1 MNTGKLIA
9 GVALVFIVGILVG
22 SVGTRFYLK
31 HQYRHFV
38 PERGNR
44 TAFIMKRLSK
54 DLSLTQT
61 QEAAIKKIVEQT
73 EEKVR
78 EHFLQRRSEI
88 AAIIDDGFSQMKKEL
103 DDGQEK
109 KLEELRER
117 FEKRRHEREEGP
129 FPKPPPGKDKF

>member
-1 MNTGKLIA
+1 MNIGKLIA

-31 HQYRHFV
+31 HQYRQFM

-61 QEAAIKKIVEQT
+61 QEVAITKIVEQT
-73 EEKVR
+73 EEKLR

-88 AAIIDDGFSQMKKEL
+88 ASIIDDGFSHMGKEL
-103 DDGQEK
+103 DDAQKK
-109 KLEELRER
+109 KLDELREK
-117 FEKRRHEREEGP
+117 FERRRQVTEEEG
-129 FPKPPPGKDKF
+129 FRKPPPKPE

>member
-22 SVGTRFYLK
+22 SVGMSLYIK
-31 HQYRHFV
+31 HHYRHFM

-61 QEAAIKKIVEQT
+61 QEAAIKKIVEKT

-78 EHFLQRRSEI
+78 EHFLQRRSEMT
-88 AAIIDDGFSQMKKEL
+88 AIIDDGFSQMRKEL
-103 DDGQEK
+103 DDAQKK
-109 KLEELRER
+109 KLDELREK
-117 FEKRRHEREEGP
+117 FERRRQAREERDFHRP
-129 FPKPPPGKDKF
+129 PPKPE

>member
-9 GVALVFIVGILVG
+9 GVALVFIAGILVG
-22 SVGTRFYLK
+22 SVGTSLYVK
-31 HQYRHFV
+31 HHYRHFM

-88 AAIIDDGFSQMKKEL
+88 AAIIDDGFSQMGIEL
-103 DDGQEK
+103 DDAQKK
-109 KLEELRER
+109 KLDELK
-117 FEKRRHEREEGP
+117 EKFDTRRQAREEKD
-129 FPKPPPGKDKF
+129 FHKPPPKPE